1 MTGMTGCRLNEW
13 MDDDLGCKIP
23 YGEGSDFGPTSVG
36 DSIPFITFMHCFK
49 QTFKLF
55 ICSCTMGI
63 T

>member
-1 MTGMTGCRLNEW
+1 MGCRLNEW
-13 MDDDLGCKIP
+13 MDDDLGCEIP
-23 YGEGSDFGPTSVG
+23 YGEGSDLGPTPVG
-36 DSIPFITFMHCFK
+36 DILPIITSLHSFN